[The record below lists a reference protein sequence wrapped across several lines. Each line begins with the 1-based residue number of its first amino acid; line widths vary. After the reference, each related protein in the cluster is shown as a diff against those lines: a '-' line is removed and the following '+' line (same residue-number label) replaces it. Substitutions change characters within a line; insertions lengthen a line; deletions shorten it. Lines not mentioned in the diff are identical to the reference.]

1 MTGGYTMKEK
11 NIRELAKRMGLITV
25 ENMCQ
30 YTIAQLVVMVANK
43 VNELIGEVG
52 QFELDVVETVKTQ
65 NEKIQYLLGEGLH
78 LEVENIFD
86 GWFEDG
92 TFDTLINQSALKKVN
107 DRIDE
112 TNAQMSRL
120 ESQVNFTELLID
132 NKINSIKLIGDSVT
146 WGADADGWETIGHSG
161 RLICDGKYEMSH
173 DLDCWAN
180 LFRRYVKKKN
190 PSVDFFNAGISG
202 YAMKQCSVLK
212 NQWIGSNTDCAFL
225 ILGINDGSQ
234 SESKHLFEQYTREVI
249 SYMKDNVKY
258 PFVCSTSI
266 LGDNNVSPVNNTTL
280 NDRNQIIKKI
290 ANELNVT
297 FLDLN
302 QEILKVCCD
311 FGVTLKKGMFYVD
324 ELTHPSSLG
333 HKMIWIAL
341 QRLLKIVDDPQ
352 TMVDGGYKNES
363 YLVNE
368 LPTGFNLN
376 TKPSE
381 TNFYNKN
388 SHAFICVGNADID
401 GFGLPVERAGTVE
414 IINPLKGTE
423 GFVIQKFTTLY
434 NGQYQRVFVNGIWTE
449 WSSDSAPQDIDV
461 SLQNGWV
468 NSSSFTPSYLK
479 IRGNQVELFLRVKD
493 GSVNSSGN
501 VVVCSLPTEATP
513 QKTFLVPVYDMSN
526 GVTIKNASCFIS
538 NDGNVYFN
546 KFQTSGESLVHVCY
560 LV

>member
-1 MTGGYTMKEK
+1 MSISPDCNYRGDAMSITNKLNQIKNAIYGKEVRGAIHDAIK
-11 NIRELAKRMGLITV
+11 ECYDDASVNHDNA
-25 ENMCQ
+25 NM
-30 YTIAQLVVMVANK
+30 
-43 VNELIGEVG
+43 EV
-52 QFELDVVETVKTQ
+52 KMAR
-65 NEKIQYLLGEGLH
+65 
-78 LEVENIFD
+78 
-86 GWFEDG
+86 G
-92 TFDTLINQSALKKVN
+92 THNTLN
-107 DRIDE
+107 DRLNKSDE
-112 TNAQMSRL
+112 IQAQTNAQLSQI
-120 ESQVNFTELLID
+120 ESGVNFTELLID
-132 NKINSIKLIGDSVT
+132 NKISSIKLIGDSVT

-173 DLDCWAN
+173 ELNCWAN

-190 PSVDFFNAGISG
+190 PNVDFLNAGISG
-202 YAMKQCSVLK
+202 YSMKNCSILRHD
-212 NQWIGSNTDCAFL
+212 WIGNSTDCAFL

-234 SESKHLFEQYTREVI
+234 SESKNKFEEYTRTVI
-249 SYMKDNVKY
+249 SYMKENVKY

-266 LGDNNVSPVNNTTL
+266 QGEDVVSPVNNTTL
-280 NDRNQIIKKI
+280 NDRNNILKKV
-290 ANELNVT
+290 ANELNVP

-311 FGVTLKKGMFYVD
+311 FGVTLKSGMFYDD
-324 ELTHPSSLG
+324 ELTHPSTLG

-368 LPTGFNLN
+368 LPKGFNLN

-381 TNFYNKN
+381 SDFYNKN
-388 SHAFICVGNADID
+388 SHIYICVGHADID
-401 GFGLPVERAGTVE
+401 GFGLPIERAGTVE

-449 WSSDSAPQDIDV
+449 WSGNSTSQDIDV

-493 GSVNSSGN
+493 GSINSSGN
-501 VVVCSLPTEATP
+501 VVVCSLPAEATP
-513 QKTFLVPVYDMSN
+513 QKTFLVPVYELN
-526 GVTIKNASCFIS
+526 GDDVTLKNRTCFIS

-546 KFQTSGESLVHVCY
+546 KFDSTGVYLIHTCY
-560 LV
+560 LI

>member
-1 MTGGYTMKEK
+1 MSITNKLNQIKNAIYGKEVRGAIHDAIK
-11 NIRELAKRMGLITV
+11 ECYDDASVNHDNA
-25 ENMCQ
+25 NM
-30 YTIAQLVVMVANK
+30 
-43 VNELIGEVG
+43 EVKMARG
-52 QFELDVVETVKTQ
+52 AH
-65 NEKIQYLLGEGLH
+65 N
-78 LEVENIFD
+78 
-86 GWFEDG
+86 
-92 TFDTLINQSALKKVN
+92 TLN
-107 DRIDE
+107 DRLNKSDE
-112 TNAQMSRL
+112 IQAQTNAQLSQI
-120 ESQVNFTELLID
+120 ESGVNFTELLID
-132 NKINSIKLIGDSVT
+132 NKISSIKLIGDSVT

-173 DLDCWAN
+173 ELNCWAN

-190 PSVDFFNAGISG
+190 SNVDFFNAGISG
-202 YAMKQCSVLK
+202 YSMKNCSILCHE
-212 NQWIGSNTDCAFL
+212 WIGNSTDCAFL

-234 SESKHLFEQYTREVI
+234 SESKNKFEEYTRTVI
-249 SYMKDNVKY
+249 SYMKENVKY

-266 LGDNNVSPVNNTTL
+266 QGEDVVSPVNNTTL
-280 NDRNQIIKKI
+280 NDRNNILKKV
-290 ANELNVT
+290 ANELNVP

-302 QEILKVCCD
+302 QEILKACCD
-311 FGVTLKKGMFYVD
+311 FGVTLKTGMFYDD
-324 ELTHPSSLG
+324 ELTHPSTLG

-368 LPTGFNLN
+368 LPNGFNLN

-381 TNFYNKN
+381 SDFYNKN
-388 SHAFICVGNADID
+388 SHIYICVGHADID
-401 GFGLPVERAGTVE
+401 GFGLPIERPGTVE

-449 WSSDSAPQDIDV
+449 WSGNSTSQDIEP

-493 GSVNSSGN
+493 GSINSSGN
-501 VVVCSLPTEATP
+501 VVVCSLPTKATP
-513 QKTFLVPVYDMSN
+513 QKSFLVPVYELSGDD
-526 GVTIKNASCFIS
+526 VTLKNRTCYIS

-546 KFQTSGESLVHVCY
+546 KFDSTGVYLIHTCY
-560 LV
+560 LI